1 MTICRLPDLR
11 SREIHPAPTPP
22 FAEQPSL
29 DGRLMLRQPI
39 QIGVEIVLVE
49 ADHGAGGVRTADRR
63 EPLVEDTGDD
73 LPQGRPA
80 LPIRA

>member
-1 MTICRLPDLR
+1 
-11 SREIHPAPTPP
+11 
-22 FAEQPSL
+22 
-29 DGRLMLRQPI
+29 MLRQPI

-63 EPLVEDTGDD
+63 EPLVDDTGDD